1 MGNFTI
7 AINCSYLVRKDNQ
20 TFNLIETFI
29 NKKNQPQ
36 NHVPNYSSENGSAK
50 AKDQINPRIMYSTI
64 LDKMSQ
70 QC

>member
-7 AINCSYLVRKDNQ
+7 AINCPYLVRKDNQ

-36 NHVPNYSSENGSAK
+36 NHVPYYSSEKWVSK
-50 AKDQINPRIMYSTI
+50 AMDQINPRIMCSTI

>member
-29 NKKNQPQ
+29 NKENQPQ
-36 NHVPNYSSENGSAK
+36 NHVPYYSSENWSAK
-50 AKDQINPRIMYSTI
+50 LSTKSTPESCT
-64 LDKMSQ
+64 LLF
-70 QC
+70 